1 MKKKFLSLM
10 MAAAMVATTSVS
22 AFAKDYKWTEDTE
35 QNADVT
41 ITGNVAD
48 DGGHF
53 VPGTLSVSIPTTTT
67 YTTIDG
73 NKKKLFTS
81 SGIVYIKENIIN
93 FCCDSFNFPEE
104 IDIDRAEQ
112 SLKRA
117 QERLNNKENNNIDI
131 ERAKR
136 AEARAKARLELK

>member
-1 MKKKFLSLM
+1 MGKLIKLNIVAPGREVLTEEIVSLATTESDGKIEFLSNY
-10 MAAAMVATTSVS
+10 APTIVAT
-22 AFAKDYKWTEDTE
+22 
-35 QNADVT
+35 
-41 ITGNVAD
+41 
-48 DGGHF
+48 
-53 VPGTLSVSIPTTTT
+53 IPTIST

-73 NKKKLFTS
+73 EKKKLFTS
-81 SGIVYIKENIIN
+81 SGIVYIKDNIIN

-104 IDIDRAEQ
+104 IDRERAEQ

-117 QERLNNKENNNIDI
+117 QERLNNKEKNNIDI

>member
-1 MKKKFLSLM
+1 MGKLIKLNIVAPGREVLTEEVVSL
-10 MAAAMVATTSVS
+10 ATTEGDGKIEIL
-22 AFAKDYKWTEDTE
+22 ANYAP
-35 QNADVT
+35 T
-41 ITGNVAD
+41 IIAT
-48 DGGHF
+48 
-53 VPGTLSVSIPTTTT
+53 IPTTTT

-104 IDIDRAEQ
+104 IDRDRAEQ

-136 AEARAKARLELK
+136 AEARAQARLELK

>member
-1 MKKKFLSLM
+1 MGKSIKLNIVAPGREVLTEEIVSL
-10 MAAAMVATTSVS
+10 ATTEGDGKIEFL
-22 AFAKDYKWTEDTE
+22 ANYAP
-35 QNADVT
+35 T
-41 ITGNVAD
+41 IIAT
-48 DGGHF
+48 
-53 VPGTLSVSIPTTTT
+53 IPTITT

-73 NKKKLFTS
+73 DKKKLFTS
-81 SGIVYIKENIIN
+81 SGIVYIKDNIIN
-93 FCCDSFNFPEE
+93 FCCDSFNLLEE
-104 IDIDRAEQ
+104 IDRDRAEQ

>member
-1 MKKKFLSLM
+1 MGKLIKLNIVAPGREVLTEEIVSL
-10 MAAAMVATTSVS
+10 ATTESDGKIEFL
-22 AFAKDYKWTEDTE
+22 ANYAP
-35 QNADVT
+35 T
-41 ITGNVAD
+41 IIAT
-48 DGGHF
+48 
-53 VPGTLSVSIPTTTT
+53 IPTITT

-73 NKKKLFTS
+73 NKKNLFTS
-81 SGIVYIKENIIN
+81 SGIVYIKDNIIN

-104 IDIDRAEQ
+104 IDRERAEQ

-117 QERLNNKENNNIDI
+117 QERLNNKEKNNIDI

>member
-1 MKKKFLSLM
+1 MGKSIKLNIVAPGREVLTEEIVSL
-10 MAAAMVATTSVS
+10 ATTEGDGKIEFL
-22 AFAKDYKWTEDTE
+22 ANYAP
-35 QNADVT
+35 T
-41 ITGNVAD
+41 IIAT
-48 DGGHF
+48 
-53 VPGTLSVSIPTTTT
+53 IPTITT

-81 SGIVYIKENIIN
+81 SGIVYIKDNIIN
-93 FCCDSFNFPEE
+93 FCCDSFNLPEE
-104 IDIDRAEQ
+104 IDRDRAEQ

-117 QERLNNKENNNIDI
+117 QERLNNKEKNNIDI

>member
-1 MKKKFLSLM
+1 MGKLIKLNIVAPGREVLTEEIVSLETTEGDGKIEFL
-10 MAAAMVATTSVS
+10 ANYAPTIIAT
-22 AFAKDYKWTEDTE
+22 
-35 QNADVT
+35 
-41 ITGNVAD
+41 
-48 DGGHF
+48 
-53 VPGTLSVSIPTTTT
+53 IPTITT

-81 SGIVYIKENIIN
+81 SGIVYIKDNIIN
-93 FCCDSFNFPEE
+93 FCCDSFNLPEE
-104 IDIDRAEQ
+104 IDRDRAEQ

-117 QERLNNKENNNIDI
+117 QERLNNKEKNNIDI

>member
-1 MKKKFLSLM
+1 MGKLINLNIVAPGREVLTEEVVSLSTTESDGKIEIL
-10 MAAAMVATTSVS
+10 ANYAPTIIAT
-22 AFAKDYKWTEDTE
+22 
-35 QNADVT
+35 
-41 ITGNVAD
+41 
-48 DGGHF
+48 
-53 VPGTLSVSIPTTTT
+53 IPTITT

-81 SGIVYIKENIIN
+81 SGIIYIKDNIIN

-104 IDIDRAEQ
+104 IDGDRAEQ